1 MIVVSGEELATSICL
16 IIASMMNFLNTLY
29 RSRVLRYS
37 LLIIVVVIAACWL
50 LIMTWGIHYVKQSI
64 EDYSTKIGYRIEY
77 RDLRIAPLQLRLEL
91 DEIKLSSRDANAIPL
106 FTLRRGVLQLD
117 LPSIL
122 AGRIGIREIQLTD
135 PQFHVERRVQSGKP
149 GLWNWQSFV
158 AAVSKVLPPKDPAS
172 PPKQI
177 EIEQFGIS
185 GLTLSLNDQ
194 PNRYR
199 HDFGPIGLE
208 LRDLANFSKQGKQGT
223 LEGDYQIDLGK
234 LDIRLPNSTQRIQVG
249 RAQLAGGVRAGE
261 GDLLAIDLAATLD
274 SGKVTSR
281 WLLGA
286 ASNTLSGDIQLEQLS
301 LIPLMPFLPSN
312 KPLVMQSGVLNG
324 SLQFDSESSAWSIK
338 GDLLVPDLF
347 VRESNVTAPLLAW
360 KEAKAEQLQ
369 FKKFNDGRSH
379 LSVHELLLLQPQIQY
394 EINEKGFSNF
404 RRLFM
409 KGGDSEAPVT
419 EAPAKTEEQGK
430 APEEKNPSPTAAT
443 KEPSLFTLDLRS
455 VQLRDASLLFTDL
468 AIKPKVQ
475 VAIRKLKGSLLG
487 ISNEP
492 GHFASVALDGLVA
505 ESGNMRATG
514 QMAFDDPR
522 LNHDIQ
528 LQFRNL
534 PLSDSNPYFMAFAG
548 RHILGGRLDLTLN
561 YKSAQGQLN
570 GQNRFVIKKIELG
583 EEVPEFTG
591 KRLPLGLAVALLE
604 DSDDVIDVKIDIAGN
619 VNSPEFSAAGLVWQA
634 VRTVLTNVVTAP
646 FRALASLLGMQG
658 DPAIYAIPG
667 EAAFLPSDQ
676 ERFTQFSDLLVKRPH
691 ATMELIGTYDPEL
704 DRQELARA
712 RADRAIL
719 TASGFKLE
727 ASAPLPMPSLSDK
740 RIQAGIKSAYA
751 AEIGRIKLTQRI
763 LTLPDNTER
772 YQQLRQE
779 LITQFAVSDAQLQ
792 ALGDAR
798 ARLAQEVMMKSH
810 PALGERIRLGAPKA
824 VTGQREGIPLEI
836 ALGAK

>member
-1 MIVVSGEELATSICL
+1 M
-16 IIASMMNFLNTLY
+16 
-29 RSRVLRYS
+29 
-37 LLIIVVVIAACWL
+37 
-50 LIMTWGIHYVKQSI
+50 
-64 EDYSTKIGYRIEY
+64 
-77 RDLRIAPLQLRLEL
+77 
-91 DEIKLSSRDANAIPL
+91 
-106 FTLRRGVLQLD
+106 LQLD
-117 LPSIL
+117 LPALI

-135 PQFHVERRVQSGKP
+135 PRFHVERRVQSGKP

-158 AAVSKVLPPKDPAS
+158 AAVSKALPPKDPAS
-172 PPKQI
+172 SPKQI
-177 EIEQFGIS
+177 EIEHFGIS
-185 GLTLSLNDQ
+185 GLSLSLNDQ

-234 LDIRLPNSTQRIQVG
+234 LDIRLPNSVQRIQVG
-249 RAQLAGGVRAGE
+249 HAQFAGAVRAGDD
-261 GDLLAIDLAATLD
+261 DLLAIDLAATLD
-274 SGKVTSR
+274 AGKITSR

-286 ASNTLSGDIQLEQLS
+286 ASNALSGDIQLEQL
-301 LIPLMPFLPSN
+301 LLTPLMPFLPSN
-312 KPLVMQSGVLNG
+312 KPLVMQSGALNG
-324 SLQFDSESSAWSIK
+324 TLQFALDSAAWSIK
-338 GDLLVPDLF
+338 GDLLVPKVF
-347 VRESNVTAPLLAW
+347 VRESNVTTPLLAW
-360 KEAKAEQLQ
+360 KEAKVEQLQ

-379 LSVHELLLLQPQIQY
+379 LSVHELALLQPEIQY

-409 KGGDSEAPVT
+409 KGGDSELPVT
-419 EAPAKTEEQGK
+419 ETPVTTAEEVK
-430 APEEKNPSPTAAT
+430 VAEEKNPSPSAAA
-443 KEPSLFTLDLRS
+443 KKPNLFTLDLRS
-455 VQLRDASLLFTDL
+455 VQLRDANVLFTDL

-492 GHFASVALDGLVA
+492 GHFASVALDGVVA
-505 ESGNMRATG
+505 GTGSMRATG

-522 LNHDIQ
+522 LYHDMQ

-561 YKSAQGQLN
+561 YKSVEGQLK
-570 GQNRFVIKKIELG
+570 GHNRFVIKKIELG

-604 DSDDVIDVKIDIAGN
+604 DSDDVIDVKIEIAGN

-658 DPAIYAIPG
+658 NPAIYAIPG
-667 EAAFLPSDQ
+667 EAAFLPAD
-676 ERFTQFSDLLVKRPH
+676 EGRFTQFSDLLVKRPH
-691 ATMELIGTYDPEL
+691 ATIELIGTYDPEL

-719 TASGFKLE
+719 AASGFKLE
-727 ASAPLPMPSLSDK
+727 GSAPLPMPSLSDK

-763 LTLPDNTER
+763 VTLPDTVER

-779 LITQFAVSDAQLQ
+779 LITHFAVNDAQLQ

-798 ARLAQEVMMKSH
+798 ARVAQEAMLRSN
-810 PALGERIRLGAPKA
+810 PALGERIRLGSPIA
-824 VTGQREGIPLEI
+824 VAADREGIPLEI

>member
-1 MIVVSGEELATSICL
+1 
-16 IIASMMNFLNTLY
+16 
-29 RSRVLRYS
+29 
-37 LLIIVVVIAACWL
+37 
-50 LIMTWGIHYVKQSI
+50 
-64 EDYSTKIGYRIEY
+64 
-77 RDLRIAPLQLRLEL
+77 
-91 DEIKLSSRDANAIPL
+91 
-106 FTLRRGVLQLD
+106 
-117 LPSIL
+117 
-122 AGRIGIREIQLTD
+122 
-135 PQFHVERRVQSGKP
+135 
-149 GLWNWQSFV
+149 
-158 AAVSKVLPPKDPAS
+158 
-172 PPKQI
+172 
-177 EIEQFGIS
+177 
-185 GLTLSLNDQ
+185 LSLNDQ

-208 LRDLANFSKQGKQGT
+208 LRDLANFSKEGKQGT

-234 LDIRLPNSTQRIQVG
+234 LDIRLPNSVQRIQVG

-274 SGKVTSR
+274 AGKITSR

-286 ASNTLSGDIQLEQLS
+286 ASNALSGDIQLEQL
-301 LIPLMPFLPSN
+301 LLTPLMPFLPSN
-312 KPLVMQSGVLNG
+312 KPLVMQSGTLNG
-324 SLQFDSESSAWSIK
+324 TLQFALDPAAWSVK
-338 GDLLVPDLF
+338 GDLLVPNLF
-347 VRESNVTAPLLAW
+347 VRESNVTTPLLAW
-360 KEAKAEQLQ
+360 KEAKVEQLQ

-379 LSVHELLLLQPQIQY
+379 LSVHELALLQPEIQY

-409 KGGDSEAPVT
+409 KGGDSEVPVT
-419 EAPAKTEEQGK
+419 ESPATDAEEAK
-430 APEEKNPSPTAAT
+430 APLENNPSPSAAV

-455 VQLRDASLLFTDL
+455 VQLRDANVLFTDL

-492 GHFASVALDGLVA
+492 GHFASVALDGVVA
-505 ESGNMRATG
+505 GTGIMRATG

-522 LNHDIQ
+522 LNHDMQ

-561 YKSAQGQLN
+561 YKSVEGQLK

-604 DSDDVIDVKIDIAGN
+604 DSDDVIDVKVEIAGN

-658 DPAIYAIPG
+658 NPAIYAIPG
-667 EAAFLPSDQ
+667 EAAFLPAD
-676 ERFTQFSDLLVKRPH
+676 EGRFTQFSDLLVKRPH
-691 ATMELIGTYDPEL
+691 ATIELIGTYDPEL

-719 TASGFKLE
+719 AASGFALE

-740 RIQAGIKSAYA
+740 RIQSGIKSAYG

-763 LTLPDNTER
+763 LTLPDTVER

-779 LITQFAVSDAQLQ
+779 LITHFAVNDAQLQ

-798 ARLAQEVMMKSH
+798 ARVAQAAMLKSN
-810 PALGERIRLGAPKA
+810 PALGERIRLGSPKA
-824 VTGQREGIPLEI
+824 MTADREGIPLEI

>member
-1 MIVVSGEELATSICL
+1 MI
-16 IIASMMNFLNTLY
+16 NFLNALY
-29 RSRVLRYS
+29 RSRALRYS
-37 LLIIVVVIAACWL
+37 LLTIVVVIAAFWL
-50 LIMTWGIHYVKQSI
+50 LIMTWGVHYLKQSI
-64 EDYSTKIGYRIEY
+64 EDYSTQIGYRIEY

-91 DEIKLSSRDANAIPL
+91 DEVKLSSRDANAIPL

-117 LPSIL
+117 LPALI
-122 AGRIGIREIQLTD
+122 AGRIGIREIQLSD
-135 PQFHVERRVQSGKP
+135 PQFYVERRLQSGKP
-149 GLWNWQSFV
+149 GLWNWQTFV
-158 AAVSKVLPPKDPAS
+158 AAVSKALPPKDPAAA
-172 PPKQI
+172 PKKI
-177 EIEQFGIS
+177 EVAHFGIS
-185 GLTLSLNDQ
+185 GLTLSLDDQ

-234 LDIRLPNSTQRIQVG
+234 LDIRLPNSAQRIQVG
-249 RAQLAGGVRAGE
+249 AAQLAGGVRAGE
-261 GDLLAIDLAATLD
+261 GDLLTIDLAATLD
-274 SGKVTSR
+274 SGKVSSR
-281 WLLGA
+281 WLFGA
-286 ASNTLSGDIQLEQLS
+286 ASNALSGDIQLEQL
-301 LIPLMPFLPSN
+301 LLTPLMPFLPSN
-312 KPLVMQSGVLNG
+312 KPLEIQSGTLNG
-324 SLQFDSESSAWSIK
+324 TLQFSLDPAAWSIK
-338 GDLLVPDLF
+338 GDLLVPSLF
-347 VRESNVTAPLLAW
+347 VRESGATTPLLAW
-360 KEAKAEQLQ
+360 KEAKVEQLQ

-379 LSVHELLLLQPQIQY
+379 LSVHELALLQPQIQY

-409 KGGDSEAPVT
+409 KGGETEVPVV
-419 EAPAKTEEQGK
+419 EAPAKTEEQAK
-430 APEEKNPSPTAAT
+430 APEEKNPSASPVA
-443 KEPSLFTLDLRS
+443 KEPSLFTADLRS
-455 VQLRDASLLFTDL
+455 VQLRDANLLFTDL

-492 GHFASVALDGLVA
+492 GHFASVALDGAVA
-505 ESGNMRATG
+505 ESGSMRATG

-522 LNHDIQ
+522 LNHDLQ

-561 YKSAQGQLN
+561 YKSVEGQLK
-570 GQNRFVIKKIELG
+570 GQNRFVIKKIEFG

-604 DSDDVIDVKIDIAGN
+604 DSDDVIDVKIDIAGD

-667 EAAFLPSDQ
+667 EAAFLPADQ
-676 ERFTQFSDLLVKRPH
+676 ERFTQLGDLLVKRPQ
-691 ATMELIGTYDPEL
+691 ATIELIGTYDSDL

-719 TASGFKLE
+719 AASGFKLE
-727 ASAPLPMPSLSDK
+727 AGAPLPMPSLSDK
-740 RIQAGIKSAYA
+740 RIQSGIKSAYA

-763 LTLPDNTER
+763 VTLPDTVER

-779 LITQFAVSDAQLQ
+779 LITHFAVNDAQLQ

-798 ARLAQEVMMKSH
+798 ARVAQEAMLKSN
-810 PALGERIRLGAPKA
+810 PALGERIRLGSPKA
-824 VTGQREGIPLEI
+824 VTADREGIPLDI

>member
-1 MIVVSGEELATSICL
+1 
-16 IIASMMNFLNTLY
+16 
-29 RSRVLRYS
+29 
-37 LLIIVVVIAACWL
+37 
-50 LIMTWGIHYVKQSI
+50 
-64 EDYSTKIGYRIEY
+64 
-77 RDLRIAPLQLRLEL
+77 
-91 DEIKLSSRDANAIPL
+91 
-106 FTLRRGVLQLD
+106 
-117 LPSIL
+117 
-122 AGRIGIREIQLTD
+122 
-135 PQFHVERRVQSGKP
+135 
-149 GLWNWQSFV
+149 
-158 AAVSKVLPPKDPAS
+158 
-172 PPKQI
+172 
-177 EIEQFGIS
+177 
-185 GLTLSLNDQ
+185 
-194 PNRYR
+194 
-199 HDFGPIGLE
+199 
-208 LRDLANFSKQGKQGT
+208 
-223 LEGDYQIDLGK
+223 
-234 LDIRLPNSTQRIQVG
+234 
-249 RAQLAGGVRAGE
+249 
-261 GDLLAIDLAATLD
+261 
-274 SGKVTSR
+274 VT
-281 WLLGA
+281 
-286 ASNTLSGDIQLEQLS
+286 T
-301 LIPLMPFLPSN
+301 
-312 KPLVMQSGVLNG
+312 
-324 SLQFDSESSAWSIK
+324 
-338 GDLLVPDLF
+338 
-347 VRESNVTAPLLAW
+347 PLLAW
-360 KEAKAEQLQ
+360 KEAKVEQLK
-369 FKKFNDGRSH
+369 FKKYDDGRTH
-379 LSVHELLLLQPQIQY
+379 LAMHELALLQPEIQY

-419 EAPAKTEEQGK
+419 ETPAKTEEQGK
-430 APEEKNPSPTAAT
+430 APEEKNPSPSPAT

-455 VQLRDASLLFTDL
+455 VQLRDANVLFADL

-505 ESGNMRATG
+505 ETGSMRATG

-522 LNHDIQ
+522 LNHDLQ

-561 YKSAQGQLN
+561 YKSVEGQLK

-619 VNSPEFSAAGLVWQA
+619 VNSPEFSATGLVWQA
-634 VRTVLTNVVTAP
+634 IRTVLTNVVTAP

-658 DPAIYAIPG
+658 DPAIYAIAG
-667 EAAFLPSDQ
+667 EAAFLPADQ

-691 ATMELIGTYDPEL
+691 ATMELIGSYDPQL

-719 TASGFKLE
+719 AASGFKLE
-727 ASAPLPMPSLSDK
+727 NNAPLPVPSLSDK

-763 LTLPDNTER
+763 LTLPDNVER

-779 LITQFAVSDAQLQ
+779 LIAHFVVDDAQLQ
-792 ALGDAR
+792 ALGNAR
-798 ARLAQEVMMKSH
+798 ARVAQETMLKSN

-824 VTGQREGIPLEI
+824 VTAQREGIPLEI

>member
-1 MIVVSGEELATSICL
+1 MAVVFVAGLATSICL
-16 IIASMMNFLNTLY
+16 IMNSMETRIQSLY
-29 RSRVLRYS
+29 RSNWLRYS
-37 LLIIVVVIAACWL
+37 VLTLLGLIIAFWL
-50 LIMTWGIHYVKQSI
+50 LIMTWGVHYIKQSI
-64 EDYSTKIGYRIEY
+64 EDYSAKIGYRIEY

-91 DEIKLSSRDANAIPL
+91 DEVKLSSRDANAIPL

-117 LPSIL
+117 LPAIL

-135 PQFHVERRVQSGKP
+135 PRFHVERRLQSGKP
-149 GLWNWQSFV
+149 SLWNWQSFV

-177 EIEQFGIS
+177 EIARFGIS
-185 GLTLSLNDQ
+185 GLTLSLDDQ

-234 LDIRLPNSTQRIQVG
+234 LDIRLPNSTERIQVG
-249 RAQLAGGVRAGE
+249 RTQLAGGVRAGE

-274 SGKVTSR
+274 SGKVSSR

-324 SLQFDSESSAWSIK
+324 SLQFVSEPSAWSIK
-338 GDLLVPDLF
+338 GNFLVPELF

-379 LSVHELLLLQPQIQY
+379 LSIHELLLLQPEIQY
-394 EINEKGFSNF
+394 EVNEKGFSNF

-409 KGGDSEAPVT
+409 KGGDGEVPVPET
-419 EAPAKTEEQGK
+419 PAKTEEQAKTSGG
-430 APEEKNPSPTAAT
+430 KNPSPSPAA

-455 VQLRDASLLFTDL
+455 VQLRDANLLFTDL

-492 GHFASVALDGLVA
+492 GHFASVALDGVVA
-505 ESGNMRATG
+505 GTGSMRATG

-522 LNHDIQ
+522 LNHDMQ

-561 YKSAQGQLN
+561 YKSVEGQLN

-604 DSDDVIDVKIDIAGN
+604 DSDDVIDVKIDIAGD

-646 FRALASLLGMQG
+646 FRALASLLGMKG
-658 DPAIYAIPG
+658 DSRDFCYCRRGRILACGSRALYAI
-667 EAAFLPSDQ
+667 Q
-676 ERFTQFSDLLVKRPH
+676 
-691 ATMELIGTYDPEL
+691 
-704 DRQELARA
+704 
-712 RADRAIL
+712 
-719 TASGFKLE
+719 
-727 ASAPLPMPSLSDK
+727 
-740 RIQAGIKSAYA
+740 
-751 AEIGRIKLTQRI
+751 
-763 LTLPDNTER
+763 
-772 YQQLRQE
+772 
-779 LITQFAVSDAQLQ
+779 
-792 ALGDAR
+792 
-798 ARLAQEVMMKSH
+798 
-810 PALGERIRLGAPKA
+810 
-824 VTGQREGIPLEI
+824 
-836 ALGAK
+836 

>member
-1 MIVVSGEELATSICL
+1 MN
-16 IIASMMNFLNTLY
+16 SMGTQIQSLY
-29 RSRVLRYS
+29 RSKWLRYS
-37 LLIIVVVIAACWL
+37 ILSMFGLIAAFWL
-50 LIMTWGIHYVKQSI
+50 MITTWGIQYAKQSV
-64 EDYSTKIGYRIEY
+64 EEYSVKIGYRVEY
-77 RDLRIAPLQLRLEL
+77 RDLRIAPLQLRFEL
-91 DEIKLSSRDANAIPL
+91 DEVKLSSRQSNAIPL

-117 LPSIL
+117 LHALI

-135 PQFHVERRVQSGKP
+135 PQFHVERRIESGKP

-158 AAVSKVLPPKDPAS
+158 ASVGKSLPPSDSAA
-172 PPKQI
+172 PPKKI
-177 EIEQFGIS
+177 EVGQFS
-185 GLTLSLNDQ
+185 TTGLTLLLDDQ

-199 HDFGPIGLE
+199 HEFGPIGFE
-208 LRDLANFSKQGKQGT
+208 LRDIANFTKEGRQGT
-223 LEGDYQIDLGK
+223 IEGDYQIDLGK
-234 LDIRLPNSTQRIQVG
+234 LDIRLPNSAQRIQVG
-249 RAQLAGGVRAGE
+249 RAHLSGSVGAGE
-261 GDLLAIDLAATLD
+261 GDLLVIDLAAVLD
-274 SGKVTSR
+274 SGKVSSH

-286 ASNTLSGDIQLEQLS
+286 TANTLSGEIQLEQL
-301 LIPLMPFLPSN
+301 PLAPWLPFLPSN
-312 KPLVMQSGVLNG
+312 KSLVMQSGVLNG
-324 SLQFDSESSAWSIK
+324 SLQFALEPSAWSIK
-338 GDLLVPDLF
+338 GDLVFPDLYL
-347 VRESNVTAPLLAW
+347 REPNVTTPLLAW
-360 KEAKAEQLQ
+360 KEAKVEQLK
-369 FKKFNDGRSH
+369 FKKYDDGRTH
-379 LSVHELLLLQPQIQY
+379 LAMHELALLQPQIQY
-394 EINEKGFSNF
+394 EVNEKGFSNF

-409 KGGDSEAPVT
+409 KGGDSETSVT
-419 EAPAKTEEQGK
+419 ETTAKTEEQGK
-430 APEEKNPSPTAAT
+430 APEEKTPSPNAAA

-455 VQLRDASLLFTDL
+455 VQLRDANLLFTDL

-492 GHFASVALDGLVA
+492 GHFASVALDGVVA
-505 ESGNMRATG
+505 ESGSMRATG
-514 QMAFDDPR
+514 QLAFDDPR

-528 LQFRNL
+528 LQFRSL

-561 YKSAQGQLN
+561 YKSVDGQLQ

-667 EAAFLPSDQ
+667 EAAFLPADQ
-676 ERFTQFSDLLVKRPH
+676 ERFTQFSDLLAKRPQ
-691 ATMELIGTYDPEL
+691 ATIDLIGTYDPQV

-719 TASGFKLE
+719 AASGFKLE
-727 ASAPLPMPSLSDK
+727 ANAPLPVPSLSDK

-751 AEIGRIKLTQRI
+751 TELGRIKFTQRI
-763 LTLPDNTER
+763 LTLPDTTER

-779 LITQFAVSDAQLQ
+779 LITHFIVDDAQLQ
-792 ALGDAR
+792 ALGDTRAR
-798 ARLAQEVMMKSH
+798 AAQQAMMQSN
-810 PALGERIRLGAPKA
+810 PALADRIRLGAPKA
-824 VTGQREGIPLEI
+824 VTAQREGIPLEI
-836 ALGAK
+836 ALGTK

>member
-1 MIVVSGEELATSICL
+1 LSGLGRKPTCL

-29 RSRVLRYS
+29 RSRALRYS
-37 LLIIVVVIAACWL
+37 LLAIGVLIAAFWL
-50 LIMTWGIHYVKQSI
+50 LIMTWGVHYLKQSI
-64 EDYSTKIGYRIEY
+64 EDYSAKIGYRIEY

-91 DEIKLSSRDANAIPL
+91 DEVKLSSRDANAIPL
-106 FTLRRGVLQLD
+106 FTLRRGVLELD
-117 LPSIL
+117 LPALI
-122 AGRIGIREIQLTD
+122 AGRIGIREIQLSD
-135 PQFHVERRVQSGKP
+135 PQFHVERQLQSGKP

-158 AAVSKVLPPKDPAS
+158 TAVNKALPPKDPTVA
-172 PPKQI
+172 PKKI
-177 EIEQFGIS
+177 KIAHFGIS
-185 GLTLSLNDQ
+185 GLTLTLDDQ

-234 LDIRLPNSTQRIQVG
+234 LDIRLPNSAQRIQVG
-249 RAQLAGGVRAGE
+249 AAQLVGGVRAGE

-274 SGKVTSR
+274 TGKITSR
-281 WLLGA
+281 WLFGA
-286 ASNTLSGDIQLEQLS
+286 ASNALSGDIQLEQLP
-301 LIPLMPFLPSN
+301 LIPLMTFLPSN
-312 KPLVMQSGVLNG
+312 KPLEMQSGALNG
-324 SLQFDSESSAWSIK
+324 VLQFALDPAGWSIK
-338 GDLLVPDLF
+338 GDLLVPELF
-347 VRESNVTAPLLAW
+347 VREPNVTTPLLAW
-360 KEAKAEQLQ
+360 KEAKVEQLL

-379 LSVHELLLLQPQIQY
+379 LSVHELALLQPEIQY
-394 EINEKGFSNF
+394 EVNEKGFSNF

-409 KGGDSEAPVT
+409 KGGDSEAPAT
-419 EAPAKTEEQGK
+419 EAPAKPEEQGK
-430 APEEKNPSPTAAT
+430 APLENNPSPSPAT
-443 KEPSLFTLDLRS
+443 KDPSLFTLDLRS
-455 VQLRDASLLFTDL
+455 VQLRDANLLFTDL

-492 GHFASVALDGLVA
+492 GHFASVALDGVVA
-505 ESGNMRATG
+505 ESGSMRATG

-561 YKSAQGQLN
+561 YKSAQGQLK

-604 DSDDVIDVKIDIAGN
+604 DSDDVIDVKIDIAGD

-658 DPAIYAIPG
+658 DPAIYAIAG
-667 EAAFLPSDQ
+667 EAAFLPADQ
-676 ERFTQFSDLLVKRPH
+676 ERFTQFSDLLAKRPH
-691 ATMELIGTYDPEL
+691 ATMELIGTYDSQL

-719 TASGFKLE
+719 AASGFKLE
-727 ASAPLPMPSLSDK
+727 VNAPLPMPSLSDK

-751 AEIGRIKLTQRI
+751 EEIGRIKLTQRI
-763 LTLPDNTER
+763 LTLPDTLER

-779 LITQFAVSDAQLQ
+779 LIAHFVVDDAQLQ
-792 ALGDAR
+792 ALGNAR
-798 ARLAQEVMMKSH
+798 ARVAQEAMIKSN

-824 VTGQREGIPLEI
+824 VTADREGIPLEI

>member
-1 MIVVSGEELATSICL
+1 MRTQIQS
-16 IIASMMNFLNTLY
+16 LY
-29 RSRVLRYS
+29 RSKWLRYS
-37 LLIIVVVIAACWL
+37 ILSLFGLTAAFWL
-50 LIMTWGIHYVKQSI
+50 LVMTWGIQYVKQSI
-64 EDYSTKIGYRIEY
+64 EDYSAKIGYRIEY

-91 DEIKLSSRDANAIPL
+91 DEVKLSSGQANAIPL
-106 FTLRRGVLQLD
+106 FTLRRGMLQLD
-117 LPSIL
+117 LPALI
-122 AGRIGIREIQLTD
+122 AGRIGIQEIQLSD
-135 PQFHVERRVQSGKP
+135 PQFYVERPLQSGKP
-149 GLWNWQSFV
+149 GLWNWQTFLG
-158 AAVSKVLPPKDPAS
+158 AVSKALPPKDPAS
-172 PPKQI
+172 QPKKI
-177 EIEQFGIS
+177 EIGHFAIA
-185 GLTLSLNDQ
+185 GLSLSLNDQ

-274 SGKVTSR
+274 AGKITSQ
-281 WLLGA
+281 WLFGA
-286 ASNTLSGDIQLEQLS
+286 ASNALSGDIQLEQL
-301 LIPLMPFLPSN
+301 LLTPLMPFLPSN
-312 KPLVMQSGVLNG
+312 KPLVMQSGTLNG
-324 SLQFDSESSAWSIK
+324 TLQFALDPTAWSIK
-338 GDLLVPDLF
+338 GDLLVPNLF
-347 VRESNVTAPLLAW
+347 LRESNVTTPLLAW
-360 KEAKAEQLQ
+360 KEVQVEQLQ

-379 LSVHELLLLQPQIQY
+379 LSVHELALLQPEIQY

-409 KGGDSEAPVT
+409 KGGDSELPVT
-419 EAPAKTEEQGK
+419 ETPAPTAEQAK
-430 APEEKNPSPTAAT
+430 APLENNPSPNVTA

-455 VQLRDASLLFTDL
+455 VQLRDANVLFTDL

-492 GHFASVALDGLVA
+492 GHFASVALDGVVA
-505 ESGNMRATG
+505 GTGSMRATG

-522 LNHDIQ
+522 LNHDMQ

-561 YKSAQGQLN
+561 YKSVEGQLK

-583 EEVPEFTG
+583 EEVPEFNG

-604 DSDDVIDVKIDIAGN
+604 DSDDVIDVKIEIAGN

-667 EAAFLPSDQ
+667 EAAFLPAD
-676 ERFTQFSDLLVKRPH
+676 EGRFTQFGDLLVKRPH
-691 ATMELIGTYDPEL
+691 ATIELIGTYDPEL

-712 RADRAIL
+712 RADRSIL
-719 TASGFKLE
+719 AASGFKLE
-727 ASAPLPMPSLSDK
+727 GSAPLPMPSLSDK

-751 AEIGRIKLTQRI
+751 TEIGRIKLTQRI
-763 LTLPDNTER
+763 VTLPDTVER

-779 LITQFAVSDAQLQ
+779 LITHFAVNDPQLQ

-798 ARLAQEVMMKSH
+798 ARVAQETMLKSN
-810 PALGERIRLGAPKA
+810 PALGERIRLGSPKA
-824 VTGQREGIPLEI
+824 VTADREGIPLEI

>member
-1 MIVVSGEELATSICL
+1 MGTQIQS
-16 IIASMMNFLNTLY
+16 LY
-29 RSRVLRYS
+29 RSKWLRYS
-37 LLIIVVVIAACWL
+37 ILSLFGLIAAFWL
-50 LIMTWGIHYVKQSI
+50 LGMTWGIHYLKQSI
-64 EDYSTKIGYRIEY
+64 ENYSAKIGYRIEY

-91 DEIKLSSRDANAIPL
+91 DEVKLSSREANAIPL
-106 FTLRRGVLQLD
+106 FTLRRGMLQLD
-117 LPSIL
+117 LPALI

-135 PQFHVERRVQSGKP
+135 PQFYVERPLQSGKP
-149 GLWNWQSFV
+149 GLWNWQTFL
-158 AAVSKVLPPKDPAS
+158 AAVSKELPPKDPAS
-172 PPKQI
+172 QPTKV
-177 EIEQFGIS
+177 EIGHFGIA
-185 GLTLSLNDQ
+185 GLRLSLDDK

-234 LDIRLPNSTQRIQVG
+234 LDIRLPNSGQRIQVG
-249 RAQLAGGVRAGE
+249 GAQLAGGVRAGE

-274 SGKVTSR
+274 TGKITSR
-281 WLLGA
+281 WLFGA
-286 ASNTLSGDIQLEQLS
+286 ASNALSGDIQLEQL
-301 LIPLMPFLPSN
+301 LLTPLMPFLPSN
-312 KPLVMQSGVLNG
+312 KPLVMQSGTLNG
-324 SLQFDSESSAWSIK
+324 TLQFALDPAAWSIK
-338 GDLLVPDLF
+338 GDLLVPNVF
-347 VRESNVTAPLLAW
+347 VRESNVTTPLLAW
-360 KEAKAEQLQ
+360 KEAKVEQLL

-379 LSVHELLLLQPQIQY
+379 FSVHELALLQPQIQY

-409 KGGDSEAPVT
+409 KGGDSEVPVAESPANT
-419 EAPAKTEEQGK
+419 AEEAKV
-430 APEEKNPSPTAAT
+430 PEEKNPSPAASA

-455 VQLRDASLLFTDL
+455 VQLRDANLLFTDL

-492 GHFASVALDGLVA
+492 GHFASVALDGVVA
-505 ESGNMRATG
+505 ESGSMRATG

-522 LNHDIQ
+522 LNHDMQ

-534 PLSDSNPYFMAFAG
+534 PISDSNPYFMAFAG

-561 YKSAQGQLN
+561 YKSVEGQLK
-570 GQNRFVIKKIELG
+570 GHNRFVIKKIELG

-604 DSDDVIDVKIDIAGN
+604 DSDDVIDVKIEIAGN

-658 DPAIYAIPG
+658 NPAIYAIPG
-667 EAAFLPSDQ
+667 EAAFLPADQ
-676 ERFTQFSDLLVKRPH
+676 ERFMQFGDLLVKRPQ
-691 ATMELIGTYDPEL
+691 ATIELIGTYDPEL

-719 TASGFKLE
+719 AASGFKLE
-727 ASAPLPMPSLSDK
+727 ANAPLSLPSLSDR

-763 LTLPDNTER
+763 VTLPDNVER

-779 LITQFAVSDAQLQ
+779 LITHFAVNDAQLQ

-798 ARLAQEVMMKSH
+798 ARVAQEAMLKSN
-810 PALGERIRLGAPKA
+810 PALGDRIRLGAPKA
-824 VTGQREGIPLEI
+824 VTADREGIPLEI

>member
-1 MIVVSGEELATSICL
+1 
-16 IIASMMNFLNTLY
+16 
-29 RSRVLRYS
+29 
-37 LLIIVVVIAACWL
+37 
-50 LIMTWGIHYVKQSI
+50 MTWGVHYVKQSI
-64 EDYSTKIGYRIEY
+64 EGYSAKIGYRIEY

-91 DEIKLSSRDANAIPL
+91 DEVKLSSRDANAIPL
-106 FTLRRGVLQLD
+106 FTLRRGVMQLD
-117 LPSIL
+117 LPAIL
-122 AGRIGIREIQLTD
+122 AGRIGIREIQLTE
-135 PQFHVERRVQSGKP
+135 PQFHVERKRQSGKP
-149 GLWNWQSFV
+149 SLWNWQSFV
-158 AAVSKVLPPKDPAS
+158 AAVSKALPPKDPAAA
-172 PPKQI
+172 PKKI
-177 EIEQFGIS
+177 EVAHFGIA
-185 GLTLSLNDQ
+185 GLTLTLDDQ

-274 SGKVTSR
+274 SGKVSSR

-286 ASNTLSGDIQLEQLS
+286 ASNTLSGDIQLEQLP
-301 LIPLMPFLPSN
+301 LIPLMSFLPSN

-324 SLQFDSESSAWSIK
+324 SLQFASEPSAWSIK
-338 GDLLVPDLF
+338 GNFLIPELF

-379 LSVHELLLLQPQIQY
+379 LSVHELLLLQPEIQY

-409 KGGDSEAPVT
+409 KGGDTEAPAT
-419 EAPAKTEEQGK
+419 ETPAKTEEQGK
-430 APEEKNPSPTAAT
+430 APEEKNPSPSAAA

-455 VQLRDASLLFTDL
+455 VQLRDANLLFTDL

-492 GHFASVALDGLVA
+492 GHFASVAIDGLVA
-505 ESGNMRATG
+505 GTGSMRATG

-522 LNHDIQ
+522 LNHDMQ

-561 YKSAQGQLN
+561 YKSVEGQLQ

-619 VNSPEFSAAGLVWQA
+619 VNSPEFSATGLVWQA

-658 DPAIYAIPG
+658 DPAIYSIAG
-667 EAAFLPSDQ
+667 EAAFLPADQ
-676 ERFTQFSDLLVKRPH
+676 ERFTQFSDLLAKRPH
-691 ATMELIGTYDPEL
+691 ATLELIGTYDPEL

-719 TASGFKLE
+719 AASGFKLE
-727 ASAPLPMPSLSDK
+727 INAPLPMPSLSDK

-751 AEIGRIKLTQRI
+751 TEIGRIKLTQRI
-763 LTLPDNTER
+763 LTLPDTTDR

-779 LITQFAVSDAQLQ
+779 LITHFAVNDAQLQ

-798 ARLAQEVMMKSH
+798 ARVAQEVMIKSN
-810 PALGERIRLGAPKA
+810 PSLGERIRLGAPKA
-824 VTGQREGIPLEI
+824 VAAQREGIPLEI

>member
-1 MIVVSGEELATSICL
+1 MGTL
-16 IIASMMNFLNTLY
+16 IQSLY
-29 RSRVLRYS
+29 RSTWLRYS
-37 LLIIVVVIAACWL
+37 ILSLLGLITAFWL
-50 LIMTWGIHYVKQSI
+50 LAITWGVHYVKQSI
-64 EDYSTKIGYRIEY
+64 EDYSAKIGYRIEY

-91 DEIKLSSRDANAIPL
+91 DEVKLSVREANAIPL
-106 FTLRRGVLQLD
+106 FTLRHGVLQLD
-117 LPSIL
+117 LPAL
-122 AGRIGIREIQLTD
+122 VAGRIGIRDIQLSD
-135 PQFHVERRVQSGKP
+135 PQFYVERPLQSGKP
-149 GLWNWQSFV
+149 GLWNWQTFA
-158 AAVSKVLPPKDPAS
+158 AAVSKALPPSDPAS
-172 PPKQI
+172 PPKKI
-177 EIEQFGIS
+177 ELKRFGVA
-185 GLTLSLNDQ
+185 GLRLSLDDQ

-208 LRDLANFSKQGKQGT
+208 LRDLANFSKQGKQDT

-249 RAQLAGGVRAGE
+249 RAQLAGSVRAGE

-274 SGKVTSR
+274 AAKITSR
-281 WLLGA
+281 WLFGA
-286 ASNTLSGDIQLEQLS
+286 ASNALSGNIQLEQLP
-301 LIPLMPFLPSN
+301 LTPLMSFLPSN
-312 KPLVMQSGVLNG
+312 KPLEMQGGTLSGT
-324 SLQFDSESSAWSIK
+324 LQFALDPASWSIK
-338 GDLLVPDLF
+338 GDLLVPNLF
-347 VRESNVTAPLLAW
+347 VRESNVTTPLLAW
-360 KEAKAEQLQ
+360 KEAKFEQLQ

-379 LSVHELLLLQPQIQY
+379 LSVHELALLQPQIQY

-409 KGGDSEAPVT
+409 KGGDSEVPVT
-419 EAPAKTEEQGK
+419 ETPTKTAEQAKV
-430 APEEKNPSPTAAT
+430 AEEKNPSPSAAA

-455 VQLRDASLLFTDL
+455 VQLRDANLLFSDL

-475 VAIRKLKGSLLG
+475 VSIRKLKGSLLG

-492 GHFASVALDGLVA
+492 GHFASVALDGVVA
-505 ESGNMRATG
+505 ESGSMRATG

-522 LNHDIQ
+522 LNHDLQ

-548 RHILGGRLDLTLN
+548 RHVLGGRLDLTLN
-561 YKSAQGQLN
+561 YKSVDGQLK

-591 KRLPLGLAVALLE
+591 KRLPLSLAVALLE
-604 DSDDVIDVKIDIAGN
+604 DSDDVIDVKIEIAGN

-658 DPAIYAIPG
+658 NPAIYAIPG
-667 EAAFLPSDQ
+667 EAAFLPADQ

-691 ATMELIGTYDPEL
+691 ATITLIGTYEPQL

-712 RADRAIL
+712 RADRTIL
-719 TASGFKLE
+719 AASGFKLE
-727 ASAPLPMPSLSDK
+727 ENAPLPVPSLSDK

-763 LTLPDNTER
+763 VTLPDTVER

-779 LITQFAVSDAQLQ
+779 LITHFAVNDAQLQ
-792 ALGDAR
+792 ALAEAR
-798 ARLAQEVMMKSH
+798 ARVAQEAMLKSN
-810 PALGERIRLGAPKA
+810 PALGERIRLGSPKA
-824 VTGQREGIPLEI
+824 VTADREGIPLDI

>member
-1 MIVVSGEELATSICL
+1 MTVVLSVGLATSICL
-16 IIASMMNFLNTLY
+16 IMVSMATRIQTLY
-29 RSRVLRYS
+29 RSKWLRYS
-37 LLIIVVVIAACWL
+37 ILSLLGLIAVFWL
-50 LIMTWGIHYVKQSI
+50 LVMTWGVHYLKQTI
-64 EDYSTKIGYRIEY
+64 ENYSAKIGYRIEY
-77 RDLRIAPLQLRLEL
+77 RDLRITPFQLRLEL
-91 DEIKLSSRDANAIPL
+91 DEVKLSSREANTSPL

-122 AGRIGIREIQLTD
+122 AGRIGIWEIQLTD
-135 PQFHVERRVQSGKP
+135 PQFHVERRGQSGKP

-158 AAVSKVLPPKDPAS
+158 AAVSKALPPKDPAS
-172 PPKQI
+172 PPKKI
-177 EIEQFGIS
+177 ELERFGIA
-185 GLTLSLNDQ
+185 GLRLSLDDQ

-199 HDFGPIGLE
+199 HDFGPISLE
-208 LRDLANFSKQGKQGT
+208 LRDLANFSKGGKQDT

-249 RAQLAGGVRAGE
+249 RAHLSGSVGAGE
-261 GDLLAIDLAATLD
+261 GDLLVIDLAAVLD
-274 SGKVTSR
+274 SGKVSSH

-286 ASNTLSGDIQLEQLS
+286 AANTLSGEIQLEQL
-301 LIPLMPFLPSN
+301 PLAPWLPFLPSN
-312 KPLVMQSGVLNG
+312 KPLVMQSGILNG
-324 SLQFDSESSAWSIK
+324 SLQFALEPSAWSIK
-338 GDLLVPDLF
+338 GDLVFPDLYL
-347 VRESNVTAPLLAW
+347 REPNVTTPLLAW
-360 KEAKAEQLQ
+360 KEAKVAQLK
-369 FKKFNDGRSH
+369 FKKYDDGRTH
-379 LSVHELLLLQPQIQY
+379 LAMHELALLQPQIQY

-419 EAPAKTEEQGK
+419 ETPAKTEEQGK
-430 APEEKNPSPTAAT
+430 APEEKNPSPSPAAT
-443 KEPSLFTLDLRS
+443 EPSLFTLDLRS
-455 VQLRDASLLFTDL
+455 VQLRDANVMFTDL

-505 ESGNMRATG
+505 ETGSMRATG

-522 LNHDIQ
+522 LNHDLQ

-561 YKSAQGQLN
+561 YKSVEGQIK

-634 VRTVLTNVVTAP
+634 IRTVLTNVVTAP

-658 DPAIYAIPG
+658 DPAIYAIAG
-667 EAAFLPSDQ
+667 EAAFLPADE
-676 ERFTQFSDLLVKRPH
+676 ERFTQFSNLLVKRPH
-691 ATMELIGTYDPEL
+691 ATITLIGTYDSQL

-727 ASAPLPMPSLSDK
+727 DNAPLPVPSLSDK

-751 AEIGRIKLTQRI
+751 TEIGRIKLTQRI
-763 LTLPDNTER
+763 LTLPDTTER

-779 LITQFAVSDAQLQ
+779 LIAHFVVDDAQLQ
-792 ALGDAR
+792 ALGNAR
-798 ARLAQEVMMKSH
+798 ARVAQETMLKSN

-824 VTGQREGIPLEI
+824 VTAQREGIPLEI

>member
-1 MIVVSGEELATSICL
+1 MATQIQ
-16 IIASMMNFLNTLY
+16 TLY
-29 RSRVLRYS
+29 RSKWLRYS
-37 LLIIVVVIAACWL
+37 ILSLFGLIVAFWL
-50 LIMTWGIHYVKQSI
+50 LVTTWGIHYIKQSI
-64 EDYSTKIGYRIEY
+64 ESYSAKIGYRIEY
-77 RDLRIAPLQLRLEL
+77 RDLRIAPLQLQLEL
-91 DEIKLSSRDANAIPL
+91 DEVKLSRREANAIPL

-117 LPSIL
+117 LPAL
-122 AGRIGIREIQLTD
+122 MAGRIGIREIQLSD
-135 PQFHVERRVQSGKP
+135 PQFYVERQLQSVKP
-149 GLWNWQSFV
+149 GLWNWQTFV
-158 AAVSKVLPPKDPAS
+158 AAVSSALPPSDPAS
-172 PPKQI
+172 QPKKV
-177 EIEQFGIS
+177 EIGYVAIA
-185 GLTLSLNDQ
+185 GLTLSLDDR

-199 HDFGPIGLE
+199 QDFGPIGLE
-208 LRDLANFSKQGKQGT
+208 FRDLANFSKQGKQGT

-234 LDIRLPNSTQRIQVG
+234 LDIRLPNSMQRIQVG
-249 RAQLAGGVRAGE
+249 SAQLAGGIRASE

-274 SGKVTSR
+274 SGKVSSR

-286 ASNTLSGDIQLEQLS
+286 ESNTLSGDIQLEQLP

-312 KPLVMQSGVLNG
+312 KPLEMQSGTLNG
-324 SLQFDSESSAWSIK
+324 TLQFSLEPSAWSIK
-338 GDLLVPDLF
+338 GDFLVPTLF
-347 VRESNVTAPLLAW
+347 VRESTVTTPLLAW
-360 KEAKAEQLQ
+360 KEAKVEQLQ

-379 LSVHELLLLQPQIQY
+379 LSVHELALLQPEIQY
-394 EINEKGFSNF
+394 EVNEKGFSNF

-409 KGGDSEAPVT
+409 KGGDSEVPST
-419 EAPAKTEEQGK
+419 ESPLTTAEQTK
-430 APEEKNPSPTAAT
+430 APLDNNPSPSAVA
-443 KEPSLFTLDLRS
+443 KEPSRFTLDLRS
-455 VQLRDASLLFTDL
+455 VQLRDANLLFTDL

-475 VAIRKLKGSLLG
+475 VVIRKLKGSLLG

-492 GHFASVALDGLVA
+492 GHFASVALDGVVA
-505 ESGNMRATG
+505 ESGSMRATG

-522 LNHDIQ
+522 LNHDMQ

-561 YKSAQGQLN
+561 YKSVDGQLK
-570 GQNRFVIKKIELG
+570 GQNRFVIKKIQLG

-658 DPAIYAIPG
+658 NPAIYAIPG
-667 EAAFLPSDQ
+667 EAAFLPADE
-676 ERFTQFSDLLVKRPH
+676 ERFTQFGDLLSKRPH
-691 ATMELIGTYDPEL
+691 ATLELIGTYDPEL

-712 RADRAIL
+712 RADRTIL
-719 TASGFKLE
+719 AASGFKLE
-727 ASAPLPMPSLSDK
+727 ASAPLPVPSLSDK

-763 LTLPDNTER
+763 VTLPDTVER

-779 LITQFAVSDAQLQ
+779 LIAHFAVNDAQLQ
-792 ALGDAR
+792 ALGEAR
-798 ARLAQEVMMKSH
+798 ARVAQETMLKSN
-810 PALGERIRLGAPKA
+810 PALGERIRLGSPKA
-824 VTGQREGIPLEI
+824 VTADREGIPLEI

>member
-1 MIVVSGEELATSICL
+1 MAVVFLEGLATSICL
-16 IIASMMNFLNTLY
+16 IMNSMGTRIQSLY
-29 RSRVLRYS
+29 RSNWLRY
-37 LLIIVVVIAACWL
+37 LILTLFGLIAAFWL
-50 LIMTWGIHYVKQSI
+50 LIMTWGVHYLKQSI
-64 EDYSTKIGYRIEY
+64 EDYSARIGYRIEY

-91 DEIKLSSRDANAIPL
+91 AEVKLSSRDANAIPL

-117 LPSIL
+117 LPAIL

-149 GLWNWQSFV
+149 SLWNWQSFV
-158 AAVSKVLPPKDPAS
+158 AAVRKALPPKDPAAA
-172 PPKQI
+172 PKKI
-177 EIEQFGIS
+177 ELAHLGIA
-185 GLTLSLNDQ
+185 GLTLTLDDR

-208 LRDLANFSKQGKQGT
+208 LRDLANFNKQGKQGT

-249 RAQLAGGVRAGE
+249 RAQLAGGIRAGE
-261 GDLLAIDLAATLD
+261 GDLLAIDLAAILD
-274 SGKVTSR
+274 SGKITSR
-281 WLLGA
+281 WLFGA
-286 ASNTLSGDIQLEQLS
+286 ASNALSGDIQLEQLP
-301 LIPLMPFLPSN
+301 LIPLMTFLPSN
-312 KPLVMQSGVLNG
+312 KPLEMQSGTLNG
-324 SLQFDSESSAWSIK
+324 VLQFALDPAAWSIK
-338 GDLLVPDLF
+338 GDLLVPELF
-347 VRESNVTAPLLAW
+347 VREPKVTTPLLAW
-360 KEAKAEQLQ
+360 KEAKVEQLQ

-379 LSVHELLLLQPQIQY
+379 LSVHELALLQPEIQY
-394 EINEKGFSNF
+394 EVNEKGFSNF

-409 KGGDSEAPVT
+409 KGGDSEAPAT

-430 APEEKNPSPTAAT
+430 ASEEKNPSPSPAA
-443 KEPSLFTLDLRS
+443 KEPRLFTLDLRS
-455 VQLRDASLLFTDL
+455 VQLRDANLVFTDL

-505 ESGNMRATG
+505 GTGSMRATG

-522 LNHDIQ
+522 LNHDMQ

-561 YKSAQGQLN
+561 YKSVEGQLQ

-646 FRALASLLGMQG
+646 FRALASLLGMKG
-658 DPAIYAIPG
+658 DPAIYAIAG
-667 EAAFLPSDQ
+667 EAAFLPADQ

-691 ATMELIGTYDPEL
+691 ATMELIGTYDSDL

-719 TASGFKLE
+719 AVSGFKLE
-727 ASAPLPMPSLSDK
+727 ANAPLPMPSLSDK

-763 LTLPDNTER
+763 LTLPDNVER

-779 LITQFAVSDAQLQ
+779 LISHFAVNDAQLQ

-798 ARLAQEVMMKSH
+798 ARVAQEAMLRSN
-810 PALGERIRLGAPKA
+810 PALGERIRLGTPKA
-824 VTGQREGIPLEI
+824 VTADREGIPLEI
-836 ALGAK
+836 ALGSK

>member
-1 MIVVSGEELATSICL
+1 MFGL
-16 IIASMMNFLNTLY
+16 
-29 RSRVLRYS
+29 
-37 LLIIVVVIAACWL
+37 IAAFWL
-50 LIMTWGIHYVKQSI
+50 MITTWGIQYAKQSV
-64 EDYSTKIGYRIEY
+64 EEYSVKIGYRVEY
-77 RDLRIAPLQLRLEL
+77 RDLRIAPLQLRFEL
-91 DEIKLSSRDANAIPL
+91 DEVKLSSRQSNAIPL

-117 LPSIL
+117 LHALI

-135 PQFHVERRVQSGKP
+135 PQFHVERRIESGKP

-158 AAVSKVLPPKDPAS
+158 ASVGKSLPPSDSAA
-172 PPKQI
+172 PPKKI
-177 EIEQFGIS
+177 EVGQFS
-185 GLTLSLNDQ
+185 TTGLTLLLDDQ

-199 HDFGPIGLE
+199 HEFGPIGFE
-208 LRDLANFSKQGKQGT
+208 LRDIANFTKEGRQGT
-223 LEGDYQIDLGK
+223 IEGDYQIDLGK
-234 LDIRLPNSTQRIQVG
+234 LDIRLPNSAQRIQVG
-249 RAQLAGGVRAGE
+249 RAHLSGSVGAGE
-261 GDLLAIDLAATLD
+261 GDLLVIDLAAVLD
-274 SGKVTSR
+274 SGKVSSH

-286 ASNTLSGDIQLEQLS
+286 TANTLSGEIQLEQL
-301 LIPLMPFLPSN
+301 PLAPWLPFLPSN
-312 KPLVMQSGVLNG
+312 KSLVMQSGVLNG
-324 SLQFDSESSAWSIK
+324 SLQFALEPSAWSIK
-338 GDLLVPDLF
+338 GDLVFPDLYL
-347 VRESNVTAPLLAW
+347 REPNVTTPLLAW
-360 KEAKAEQLQ
+360 KEAKVEQLK
-369 FKKFNDGRSH
+369 FKKYDDGRTH
-379 LSVHELLLLQPQIQY
+379 LAMHELALLQPQIQY
-394 EINEKGFSNF
+394 EVNEKGFSNF

-409 KGGDSEAPVT
+409 KGGDSETSVT
-419 EAPAKTEEQGK
+419 ETTAKTEEQGK
-430 APEEKNPSPTAAT
+430 APEEKTPSPNAAA

-455 VQLRDASLLFTDL
+455 VQLRDANLLFTDL

-492 GHFASVALDGLVA
+492 GHFASVALDGVVA
-505 ESGNMRATG
+505 ESGSMRATG
-514 QMAFDDPR
+514 QLAFDDPR

-528 LQFRNL
+528 LQFRSL

-561 YKSAQGQLN
+561 YKSVDGQLQ

-667 EAAFLPSDQ
+667 EAAFLPADQ
-676 ERFTQFSDLLVKRPH
+676 ERFTQFSDLLAKRPQ
-691 ATMELIGTYDPEL
+691 ATIDLIGTYDPQV

-719 TASGFKLE
+719 AASGFKLE
-727 ASAPLPMPSLSDK
+727 ANAPLPVPSLSDK

-751 AEIGRIKLTQRI
+751 TELGRIKFTQRI
-763 LTLPDNTER
+763 LTLPDTTER

-779 LITQFAVSDAQLQ
+779 LITHFVVDDAQLQ
-792 ALGDAR
+792 ALGDTRAR
-798 ARLAQEVMMKSH
+798 AAQQAMMQSN
-810 PALGERIRLGAPKA
+810 PALADRIRLGAPKA
-824 VTGQREGIPLEI
+824 VTAQREGIPLEI
-836 ALGAK
+836 ALGTK

>member
-1 MIVVSGEELATSICL
+1 MATRLQS
-16 IIASMMNFLNTLY
+16 LY
-29 RSRVLRYS
+29 RSKWLRYFILS
-37 LLIIVVVIAACWL
+37 LFGLIAAFWL
-50 LIMTWGIHYVKQSI
+50 LAITWGVHYVKQSI
-64 EDYSTKIGYRIEY
+64 EDYSGKIGYRIEY
-77 RDLRIAPLQLRLEL
+77 RDLRIAPFQLRLEL
-91 DEIKLSSRDANAIPL
+91 DEVKLSSRDANAIPL
-106 FTLRRGVLQLD
+106 LTLRHGMLQLD
-117 LPSIL
+117 LPVLL
-122 AGRIGIREIQLTD
+122 AGHIGIREIQLTD
-135 PQFHVERRVQSGKP
+135 PQFHVERRLQSGKP
-149 GLWNWQSFV
+149 DLWNWQTFV
-158 AAVSKVLPPKDPAS
+158 AAISKALPPKDPAS
-172 PPKQI
+172 PPKKI
-177 EIEQFGIS
+177 ELERFGIS
-185 GLTLSLNDQ
+185 GLTLSLDDQ

-199 HDFGPIGLE
+199 HDFGPISLE
-208 LRDLANFSKQGKQGT
+208 LRDLANFSKEGKQDT

-274 SGKVTSR
+274 AAKITSR

-286 ASNTLSGDIQLEQLS
+286 ASNALSGNIQLEQLP
-301 LIPLMPFLPSN
+301 LISFMSFLPSN

-324 SLQFDSESSAWSIK
+324 SLQFSLEPSAWSIK
-338 GDLLVPDLF
+338 GDLLVPDLV
-347 VRESNVTAPLLAW
+347 VRESSVTTPLLAW
-360 KEAKAEQLQ
+360 KEAKVEQLL

-379 LSVHELLLLQPQIQY
+379 LSVHELLLLKPEMQY

-409 KGGDSEAPVT
+409 KGGDSEAPTT
-419 EAPAKTEEQGK
+419 EPLASREERVK
-430 APEEKNPSPTAAT
+430 APEEKNPNTSAAA

-455 VQLRDASLLFTDL
+455 VQLRDANILFTDL

-492 GHFASVALDGLVA
+492 GHFASVALDGVVA
-505 ESGNMRATG
+505 GSGSMRATG

-522 LNHDIQ
+522 LNHDMQ

-561 YKSAQGQLN
+561 YKSVDGQLR

-619 VNSPEFSAAGLVWQA
+619 VNSPEFSATGLVWQA

-658 DPAIYAIPG
+658 DPAIYAVPG
-667 EAAFLPSDQ
+667 EAAFLPADQ
-676 ERFTQFSDLLVKRPH
+676 ERFTQFSDLLVKRPN
-691 ATMELIGTYDPEL
+691 ATIELIGTYDSQI

-712 RADRAIL
+712 RADRTIL
-719 TASGFKLE
+719 AASGFNLE
-727 ASAPLPMPSLSDK
+727 VSAPLPIPSLSDK

-751 AEIGRIKLTQRI
+751 TEVGRIKLTQRI
-763 LTLPDNTER
+763 LTLPDTVER

-779 LITQFAVSDAQLQ
+779 LIAHFAVNDAQLQ
-792 ALGDAR
+792 ALADAR
-798 ARLAQEVMMKSH
+798 AREAQEVMTRSN
-810 PALGERIRLGAPKA
+810 PALGERIRLGSPKA
-824 VTGQREGIPLEI
+824 VTADREGIPLEI

>member
-1 MIVVSGEELATSICL
+1 
-16 IIASMMNFLNTLY
+16 
-29 RSRVLRYS
+29 
-37 LLIIVVVIAACWL
+37 
-50 LIMTWGIHYVKQSI
+50 
-64 EDYSTKIGYRIEY
+64 
-77 RDLRIAPLQLRLEL
+77 
-91 DEIKLSSRDANAIPL
+91 L

-117 LPSIL
+117 LPAL
-122 AGRIGIREIQLTD
+122 MAGRIGIREIQLTD
-135 PQFHVERRVQSGKP
+135 PHFYIERRLQSGKP

-158 AAVSKVLPPKDPAS
+158 AAVSKALPPTDPAS
-172 PPKQI
+172 QAKKI
-177 EIEQFGIS
+177 EIKRFGIS
-185 GLTLSLNDQ
+185 GLTLSLDDQ

-208 LRDLANFSKQGKQGT
+208 LRDLANFSKQGKQDT

-234 LDIRLPNSTQRIQVG
+234 LDIRLPHSTQRIQVG
-249 RAQLAGGVRAGE
+249 RAQLAGGIRAGE
-261 GDLLAIDLAATLD
+261 GDLLVIDLAATLD
-274 SGKVTSR
+274 SGKVSSR

-286 ASNTLSGDIQLEQLS
+286 ASNTLSGDIQLEQLP

-324 SLQFDSESSAWSIK
+324 SLQFASEPSAWSIK
-338 GDLLVPDLF
+338 GNVLIPELF

-360 KEAKAEQLQ
+360 KEVKVEQLQ
-369 FKKFNDGRSH
+369 FKRFNDGRSH
-379 LSVHELLLLQPQIQY
+379 LSIHELLLLQPEIQY
-394 EINEKGFSNF
+394 EVNEKGFSNF

-409 KGGDSEAPVT
+409 KGGDSEAT
-419 EAPAKTEEQGK
+419 AAETPATTEEQAK
-430 APEEKNPSPTAAT
+430 ATEEKNPSSSPAA
-443 KEPSLFTLDLRS
+443 KDPSLFTLDLRS
-455 VQLRDASLLFTDL
+455 VQLRDANLLFTDL
-468 AIKPKVQ
+468 AIRPKVQ
-475 VAIRKLKGSLLG
+475 VAIRKLKGSILG

-505 ESGNMRATG
+505 ESGSMRATG

-522 LNHDIQ
+522 LNHDMQ

-561 YKSAQGQLN
+561 YKSVDGQLK

-604 DSDDVIDVKIDIAGN
+604 DSNDVIDVKIDIAGN

-646 FRALASLLGMQG
+646 FRALAAVLGMQG
-658 DPAIYAIPG
+658 NPAIYAIPG
-667 EAAFLPSDQ
+667 EAAFLPADQ
-676 ERFTQFSDLLVKRPH
+676 ERFTQFGDLLVKRPH
-691 ATMELIGTYDPEL
+691 ATLELIGTYDPDL

-719 TASGFKLE
+719 AASGFKLE
-727 ASAPLPMPSLSDK
+727 ASAPLPMPSLSDQ
-740 RIQAGIKSAYA
+740 RIQAGIQSAYA

-763 LTLPDNTER
+763 VTLPDTVER

-779 LITQFAVSDAQLQ
+779 LITHFAVNDAQLQ

-798 ARLAQEVMMKSH
+798 ARVAQEAMLKSN
-810 PALGERIRLGAPKA
+810 PALGERIRLGSPKA
-824 VTGQREGIPLEI
+824 VTADREGIPLEI

>member
-1 MIVVSGEELATSICL
+1 
-16 IIASMMNFLNTLY
+16 
-29 RSRVLRYS
+29 
-37 LLIIVVVIAACWL
+37 
-50 LIMTWGIHYVKQSI
+50 MTWGVHYLKQSI
-64 EDYSTKIGYRIEY
+64 ENYSAKIGYRIEY
-77 RDLRIAPLQLRLEL
+77 RDLRIAPLKLRLEL
-91 DEIKLSSRDANAIPL
+91 DELTLSSRDVNAIPL

-117 LPSIL
+117 LPAIL
-122 AGRIGIREIQLTD
+122 TGRIGIREIQLRD
-135 PQFHVERRVQSGKP
+135 PQIHVERRLQSGKSSP
-149 GLWNWQSFV
+149 WNWQSFV
-158 AAVSKVLPPKDPAS
+158 AAVSKALPPQDPAAQ
-172 PPKQI
+172 PKKV
-177 EIEQFGIS
+177 EIGHFGIS
-185 GLTLSLNDQ
+185 GLTLSLDDQ

-223 LEGDYQIDLGK
+223 LEGDYQIDLGR

-249 RAQLAGGVRAGE
+249 AAQLAGGVRAGE

-274 SGKVTSR
+274 SGKVSSR

-286 ASNTLSGDIQLEQLS
+286 ASNTLSGDIQLEQLP
-301 LIPLMPFLPSN
+301 LIPLISFLPSN

-324 SLQFDSESSAWSIK
+324 SLQFASEPGAWLIK

-347 VRESNVTAPLLAW
+347 VREPNVTLPLLAW
-360 KEAKAEQLQ
+360 KEVKVEQLQ
-369 FKKFNDGRSH
+369 YKKFNDGRSH
-379 LSVHELLLLQPQIQY
+379 LSVHELALLQPEIQY

-409 KGGDSEAPVT
+409 KGGDSEVPVS
-419 EAPAKTEEQGK
+419 EAPAKTEEQAK
-430 APEEKNPSPTAAT
+430 TSEDKNPSPSPAA

-455 VQLRDASLLFTDL
+455 VQLRDANLLFTDL

-475 VAIRKLKGSLLG
+475 VAIRKLKGSILG

-505 ESGNMRATG
+505 GTGSVRATG

-522 LNHDIQ
+522 LNHDMQ

-534 PLSDSNPYFMAFAG
+534 PLSDSNPYFIAFAG

-561 YKSAQGQLN
+561 YKSAQGQLQ

-646 FRALASLLGMQG
+646 FRALASLLGMKG
-658 DPAIYAIPG
+658 DPAIYAIAG
-667 EAAFLPSDQ
+667 EAAFLPADQ
-676 ERFTQFSDLLVKRPH
+676 ERFTQFGDLLVKRPH

-719 TASGFKLE
+719 IASGFKLE
-727 ASAPLPMPSLSDK
+727 ASAPLPVPSLSDK
-740 RIQAGIKSAYA
+740 RIQAGIKSVYA
-751 AEIGRIKLTQRI
+751 TELGRIKLTQRI
-763 LTLPDNTER
+763 LTLPDNAER
-772 YQQLRQE
+772 YQQFRQE
-779 LITQFAVSDAQLQ
+779 LIAHFAVNDAQLQ

-798 ARLAQEVMMKSH
+798 ARVAQEVMLKSN
-810 PALGERIRLGAPKA
+810 PALGERIRLGAPKP
-824 VTGQREGIPLEI
+824 VTVQREGIPLEI
-836 ALGAK
+836 ALGVK

>member
-1 MIVVSGEELATSICL
+1 MAKMI
-16 IIASMMNFLNTLY
+16 NFLNTLY
-29 RSRVLRYS
+29 RSRALRYS
-37 LLIIVVVIAACWL
+37 LLSIGVLIAAFWL
-50 LIMTWGIHYVKQSI
+50 LIMTWGIHYLKQSI
-64 EDYSTKIGYRIEY
+64 ESYSAQIGYRIEY
-77 RDLRIAPLQLRLEL
+77 RDLRIAPFQLRLEL
-91 DEIKLSSRDANAIPL
+91 DEVKLSSREPNAIPL

-117 LPSIL
+117 LPAIL

-135 PQFHVERRVQSGKP
+135 PQFHVERKRQSGKP
-149 GLWNWQSFV
+149 SLWNWQSFV
-158 AAVSKVLPPKDPAS
+158 AAVSKALPPKDPAAQ
-172 PPKQI
+172 PKKV
-177 EIEQFGIS
+177 EIGHFGIS
-185 GLTLSLNDQ
+185 GLTFSLDDQ

-208 LRDLANFSKQGKQGT
+208 LRDLANFSKEGKQGT

-234 LDIRLPNSTQRIQVG
+234 LDIRLPNSVQRIQVG
-249 RAQLAGGVRAGE
+249 RAQLVGGVRAGE

-274 SGKVTSR
+274 TGKVTSR

-286 ASNTLSGDIQLEQLS
+286 ASNSLSGDIELEQLP

-312 KPLVMQSGVLNG
+312 KPLVMQSGSLTG
-324 SLQFDSESSAWSIK
+324 TLQFASEPSAWLIK
-338 GDLLVPDLF
+338 GNVLIPELF
-347 VRESNVTAPLLAW
+347 VRESTVTTPLLAW
-360 KEAKAEQLQ
+360 KEAKVEQLQ

-379 LSVHELLLLQPQIQY
+379 LSVHELALLQPQIQY
-394 EINEKGFSNF
+394 EINEQGFSNI

-409 KGGDSEAPVT
+409 KGGDSNAAATESAAPT
-419 EAPAKTEEQGK
+419 AEQGK
-430 APEEKNPSPTAAT
+430 TPTEANPSPSAVA
-443 KEPSLFTLDLRS
+443 KEPSLFKLDLRS
-455 VQLRDASLLFTDL
+455 VQLRDGNVLFTDL

-475 VAIRKLKGSLLG
+475 VAIRKLKGSFLG

-492 GHFASVALDGLVA
+492 GEFASVALDGVVA
-505 ESGNMRATG
+505 GTGSLRATG

-522 LNHDIQ
+522 LNHDMQ

-561 YKSAQGQLN
+561 YKSAQGQLK

-604 DSDDVIDVKIDIAGN
+604 DSDDVIDVKIDIAGD
-619 VNSPEFSAAGLVWQA
+619 VNSPEFSATGLVWQA
-634 VRTVLTNVVTAP
+634 IRTVLTNVATAP

-667 EAAFLPSDQ
+667 EAAFLPADQ
-676 ERFTQFSDLLVKRPH
+676 ERFAQFSDLLVKRPQS
-691 ATMELIGTYDPEL
+691 TIELIGTYDPQL
-704 DRQELARA
+704 DRQELSRA

-719 TASGFKLE
+719 AAAGFKLE
-727 ASAPLPMPSLSDK
+727 ANAPLPLPSLSDK
-740 RIQAGIKSAYA
+740 RIQAGLKSAYA
-751 AEIGRIKLTQRI
+751 SEVGRIKLAQRI
-763 LTLPDNTER
+763 LTLPDNVER

-779 LITQFAVSDAQLQ
+779 LISHFAVNDGQLQ
-792 ALGDAR
+792 ALADAR
-798 ARLAQEVMMKSH
+798 AREAREVMLKSN
-810 PALGERIRLGAPKA
+810 PALGERIRLGSPKA
-824 VTGQREGIPLEI
+824 VTAGREGIPLEI

>member
-1 MIVVSGEELATSICL
+1 
-16 IIASMMNFLNTLY
+16 MNPMGTQIQSLY
-29 RSRVLRYS
+29 RSKWLRYS
-37 LLIIVVVIAACWL
+37 ILSLLGLIAAFWL
-50 LIMTWGIHYVKQSI
+50 LGMTWGIHYLKQSI
-64 EDYSTKIGYRIEY
+64 ENYSAKIGYRIEY

-91 DEIKLSSRDANAIPL
+91 DEVKLSSREANAIPL
-106 FTLRRGVLQLD
+106 FTLRHGMLQLD
-117 LPSIL
+117 LPALLS
-122 AGRIGIREIQLTD
+122 GRIGIREIQLSD
-135 PQFHVERRVQSGKP
+135 PQFYVERQIQSGKP
-149 GLWNWQSFV
+149 GLWNWQTFV
-158 AAVSKVLPPKDPAS
+158 AAVSKALPPKDPAS

-177 EIEQFGIS
+177 ELERFGIS
-185 GLTLSLNDQ
+185 GLTLSLDDQ

-199 HDFGPIGLE
+199 HDFGPISLE
-208 LRDLANFSKQGKQGT
+208 LRDLANFSKEGKQGT

-249 RAQLAGGVRAGE
+249 RAHVSGGVRPSE
-261 GDLLAIDLAATLD
+261 GDLLAIDLAAILD
-274 SGKVTSR
+274 TGKITSH

-286 ASNTLSGDIQLEQLS
+286 AANTLSGDIQLEQLP
-301 LIPLMPFLPSN
+301 LIPWMPFLPSN
-312 KPLVMQSGVLNG
+312 KPLEMQSGTLNG
-324 SLQFDSESSAWSIK
+324 SLQFALEPSAWSIK
-338 GDLLVPDLF
+338 GDLVFPNLY
-347 VRESNVTAPLLAW
+347 VREPNTTRPLLAW
-360 KEAKAEQLQ
+360 KEAKVEQLK
-369 FKKFNDGRSH
+369 FKKHDDGRSH
-379 LSVHELLLLQPQIQY
+379 LAIHELALLQPEIQY
-394 EINEKGFSNF
+394 EVNEKGFSNF

-409 KGGDSEAPVT
+409 KGGDSEVPVT
-419 EAPAKTEEQGK
+419 ESPAKTEEQAI
-430 APEEKNPSPTAAT
+430 APEEKNPSPITAA
-443 KEPSLFTLDLRS
+443 KVPSLFTLDLRS
-455 VQLRDASLLFTDL
+455 VQLRDANLLFSDL

-492 GHFASVALDGLVA
+492 GHFASVALEGIVA
-505 ESGNMRATG
+505 ESGSMRATG

-522 LNHDIQ
+522 LNHDMQ
-528 LQFRNL
+528 LQFRSL

-561 YKSAQGQLN
+561 YKSVEGQLN

-667 EAAFLPSDQ
+667 EAAFLPADQ
-676 ERFTQFSDLLVKRPH
+676 EHFTKFSDLLAKRPH
-691 ATMELIGTYDPEL
+691 ATMELMGTYDPEL

-719 TASGFKLE
+719 AASGFKLE
-727 ASAPLPMPSLSDK
+727 ANAPLPVPSLSDK

-763 LTLPDNTER
+763 VTLPDTVER

-779 LITQFAVSDAQLQ
+779 LITHFAVNDAQLK

-798 ARLAQEVMMKSH
+798 ARAAQEAMIKSN
-810 PALGERIRLGAPKA
+810 PALADRIRLGAPKA
-824 VTGQREGIPLEI
+824 VTAQREGIPLEI
-836 ALGAK
+836 TLGAK

>member
-1 MIVVSGEELATSICL
+1 
-16 IIASMMNFLNTLY
+16 
-29 RSRVLRYS
+29 
-37 LLIIVVVIAACWL
+37 
-50 LIMTWGIHYVKQSI
+50 
-64 EDYSTKIGYRIEY
+64 
-77 RDLRIAPLQLRLEL
+77 LQLRLEV
-91 DEIKLSSRDANAIPL
+91 DEVKLSSREPNAIPL
-106 FTLRRGVLQLD
+106 FTLRHGVLQLD
-117 LPSIL
+117 LPALI
-122 AGRIGIREIQLTD
+122 AGRIGIGEIQLTD
-135 PQFHVERRVQSGKP
+135 PQFHVERRLQSGKP
-149 GLWNWQSFV
+149 GLWNWQTFV

-177 EIEQFGIS
+177 EIAHFGIS

-234 LDIRLPNSTQRIQVG
+234 LDIRLPNSMQRIQVG
-249 RAQLAGGVRAGE
+249 RAQLAGAVRAGE

-274 SGKVTSR
+274 AGKITSR
-281 WLLGA
+281 WLFGA
-286 ASNTLSGDIQLEQLS
+286 ASNALSGDIQLEQLPLTP
-301 LIPLMPFLPSN
+301 LITFLPSN
-312 KPLVMQSGVLNG
+312 KPLEMQSGTLNG
-324 SLQFDSESSAWSIK
+324 TLQFALDPAAWSIK
-338 GDLLVPDLF
+338 GDLLLPNVF
-347 VRESNVTAPLLAW
+347 VREPSVTTPLLAW
-360 KEAKAEQLQ
+360 KEVKVEQLQ

-379 LSVHELLLLQPQIQY
+379 LSVHELLLLQPEIQY

-409 KGGDSEAPVT
+409 KGGDSEVPATET
-419 EAPAKTEEQGK
+419 EAPTEGQAK
-430 APEEKNPSPTAAT
+430 APEEKNPSPSTAA

-455 VQLRDASLLFTDL
+455 VQLRDANLLFTDL

-487 ISNEP
+487 VSNEP
-492 GHFASVALDGLVA
+492 GHFASVALDGVVA
-505 ESGNMRATG
+505 GTGSMRATG

-522 LNHDIQ
+522 LNHDMQ

-561 YKSAQGQLN
+561 YKSVDGQLK

-619 VNSPEFSAAGLVWQA
+619 VNSPEFSATGLVWQA

-667 EAAFLPSDQ
+667 EAAFLPADQ
-676 ERFTQFSDLLVKRPH
+676 ERFTQFGDLLVKRPH

-712 RADRAIL
+712 RADRTIL

-727 ASAPLPMPSLSDK
+727 ASAPLPVPSLSDK

-763 LTLPDNTER
+763 VTLPDTVER

-779 LITQFAVSDAQLQ
+779 LITHFAVNDAQLQ

-798 ARLAQEVMMKSH
+798 ARVAQESMLKSN

-824 VTGQREGIPLEI
+824 VTAQREGIPLEI
-836 ALGAK
+836 SLGSK

>member
-1 MIVVSGEELATSICL
+1 MGTQIQS
-16 IIASMMNFLNTLY
+16 LY
-29 RSRVLRYS
+29 RSKWLWYSILS
-37 LLIIVVVIAACWL
+37 LLALIVAFWL
-50 LIMTWGIHYVKQSI
+50 LVTTWGVQYVKQSI
-64 EDYSTKIGYRIEY
+64 EDFSAKIGYRIEY
-77 RDLRIAPLQLRLEL
+77 RDLRIAPFQLRLEL
-91 DEIKLSSRDANAIPL
+91 DEVKLSSRQANAIPL
-106 FTLRRGVLQLD
+106 FTLRRGMLQLD
-117 LPSIL
+117 LPALI

-135 PQFHVERRVQSGKP
+135 PQFYVERRLQSGKP
-149 GLWNWQSFV
+149 GLWNWQTFV
-158 AAVSKVLPPKDPAS
+158 AAVSKALPPKDPAS
-172 PPKQI
+172 PPKKV
-177 EIEQFGIS
+177 EIGHFGIA
-185 GLTLSLNDQ
+185 GLRLSLDDQ

-208 LRDLANFSKQGKQGT
+208 LRDLANFSKTGKQGT

-274 SGKVTSR
+274 AGKITSR
-281 WLLGA
+281 WLFGA
-286 ASNTLSGDIQLEQLS
+286 ASNALSGDIQLEQLPLTP
-301 LIPLMPFLPSN
+301 LISFLPSN
-312 KPLVMQSGVLNG
+312 KPLVMQDGTLSGK
-324 SLQFDSESSAWSIK
+324 LQFALDQAAWSIK
-338 GDLLVPDLF
+338 GDLLLPNVF
-347 VRESNVTAPLLAW
+347 VRESNMTTPLLAW
-360 KEAKAEQLQ
+360 KEVKVEQLQ
-369 FKKFNDGRSH
+369 FKKFNNGRSH
-379 LSVHELLLLQPQIQY
+379 LSVHELVLLQPEIQY
-394 EINEKGFSNF
+394 EVNEKGFSNF

-409 KGGDSEAPVT
+409 KGGDSEVPAT
-419 EAPAKTEEQGK
+419 ETPATTAEETK
-430 APEEKNPSPTAAT
+430 VAEEKNPSPSTAA
-443 KEPSLFTLDLRS
+443 KEPSLLTLDLRS
-455 VQLRDASLLFTDL
+455 VQLRDANVLFTDL

-492 GHFASVALDGLVA
+492 GHFASVALDGVVA
-505 ESGNMRATG
+505 ESGSMRATG

-522 LNHDIQ
+522 LNHDMQ

-561 YKSAQGQLN
+561 YKSVEGQLK

-604 DSDDVIDVKIDIAGN
+604 DSDDVIDVKIEIAGN

-667 EAAFLPSDQ
+667 EAAFLPAD
-676 ERFTQFSDLLVKRPH
+676 EGRFTQFGDLLVKRPH
-691 ATMELIGTYDPEL
+691 ATIELIGTYDPEL

-712 RADRAIL
+712 RADRSIL

-727 ASAPLPMPSLSDK
+727 GSAPLPMPSLSDK

-751 AEIGRIKLTQRI
+751 MEIGRIKLTQRI
-763 LTLPDNTER
+763 VTLPDTVER

-779 LITQFAVSDAQLQ
+779 LITHFAVNDPQLQ

-798 ARLAQEVMMKSH
+798 ARVAQETMLKSN

-824 VTGQREGIPLEI
+824 VTADREGIPLEI
-836 ALGAK
+836 TLGAK

>member
-1 MIVVSGEELATSICL
+1 MGTQIKS
-16 IIASMMNFLNTLY
+16 LY
-29 RSRVLRYS
+29 RSKWLRYS
-37 LLIIVVVIAACWL
+37 VLSLFGLIVAFWL
-50 LIMTWGIHYVKQSI
+50 FAMTWGIHYLKQSI
-64 EDYSTKIGYRIEY
+64 EDYSAKIGYRIEY

-91 DEIKLSSRDANAIPL
+91 DEVKLSSPDANAIPL
-106 FTLRRGVLQLD
+106 FTLRSGVLQLD
-117 LPSIL
+117 LSSIL
-122 AGRIGIREIQLTD
+122 AGRIGIREIQLSD
-135 PQFHVERRVQSGKP
+135 PQFYVERRLQSGKP
-149 GLWNWQSFV
+149 ALWNWQTFAV
-158 AAVSKVLPPKDPAS
+158 AVSKVLPPKDPAAA
-172 PPKQI
+172 PKKI
-177 EIEQFGIS
+177 EVAHFGIS
-185 GLTLSLNDQ
+185 GLILTLDDQ

-199 HDFGPIGLE
+199 HNFGPIGLE
-208 LRDLANFSKQGKQGT
+208 LRDLANFSKEGKQGT

-234 LDIRLPNSTQRIQVG
+234 LDIRLPNSVQRIQVG
-249 RAQLAGGVRAGE
+249 RAQLAGGIRAGE
-261 GDLLAIDLAATLD
+261 GDLLAINLAATLD
-274 SGKVTSR
+274 TGKITSR

-286 ASNTLSGDIQLEQLS
+286 ASNALSGDIQLEQLP
-301 LIPLMPFLPSN
+301 LIPWLPFLPSN
-312 KPLVMQSGVLNG
+312 KPLVMQSGAVNG
-324 SLQFDSESSAWSIK
+324 TLQFASELSAWSIK
-338 GDLLVPDLF
+338 GDLIFPDLY
-347 VRESNVTAPLLAW
+347 VRESSATTPLLSW
-360 KEAKAEQLQ
+360 KEAGLAQMQ

-379 LSVHELLLLQPQIQY
+379 LSVHELVLVQPQIQY

-409 KGGDSEAPVT
+409 KGGDSEAPVA
-419 EAPAKTEEQGK
+419 EVPAKTEEQAK
-430 APEEKNPSPTAAT
+430 ASEEKNPSPSSVA
-443 KEPSLFTLDLRS
+443 KESSLFALDIRS
-455 VQLRDASLLFTDL
+455 VQLRDANLLFTDL

-492 GHFASVALDGLVA
+492 GHFASVALDGVVA
-505 ESGNMRATG
+505 ESGSMRATG

-522 LNHDIQ
+522 LNHDLQ

-534 PLSDSNPYFMAFAG
+534 PLSNSNPYFMAFAG

-561 YKSAQGQLN
+561 YKSVEGQLT

-604 DSDDVIDVKIDIAGN
+604 DSDDIIDVKIEIAGN

-646 FRALASLLGMQG
+646 FRALASLIGMQG

-667 EAAFLPSDQ
+667 EAAFLPADE

-691 ATMELIGTYDPEL
+691 ATIELIGTYDPQL

-719 TASGFKLE
+719 AASGFKLE
-727 ASAPLPMPSLSDK
+727 ANAPLPVPSLSDK

-763 LTLPDNTER
+763 VTLPDTVER

-779 LITQFAVSDAQLQ
+779 LIAHFAVNDAQLQ

-798 ARLAQEVMMKSH
+798 ARLAQEVMLKSN
-810 PALGERIRLGAPKA
+810 PALGERIRLGSPKA
-824 VTGQREGIPLEI
+824 LTADREGIPLEI

>member
-1 MIVVSGEELATSICL
+1 MTDALVVRLAASICL
-16 IIASMMNFLNTLY
+16 IMHLMGTRIQSLY
-29 RSRVLRYS
+29 RSNWLRYFILS
-37 LLIIVVVIAACWL
+37 LFGLIAVFWL
-50 LIMTWGIHYVKQSI
+50 LIMTWGVHYVKQSI
-64 EDYSTKIGYRIEY
+64 EDYSAKIGYRIEY
-77 RDLRIAPLQLRLEL
+77 RDLRIAPFQLRLEL
-91 DEIKLSSRDANAIPL
+91 DEVKLSSREANAVPL

-117 LPSIL
+117 LPAVI
-122 AGRIGIREIQLTD
+122 AGRIGIREIQLSD
-135 PQFHVERRVQSGKP
+135 PQFHVERRLQSGKP
-149 GLWNWQSFV
+149 DLWNWQSFV
-158 AAVSKVLPPKDPAS
+158 AAVSKALPPKDPAS

-177 EIEQFGIS
+177 ELERFGIS
-185 GLTLSLNDQ
+185 GLTLSLDDQ

-199 HDFGPIGLE
+199 HDFGPISLE
-208 LRDLANFSKQGKQGT
+208 LRDLANFSKEGKQDT
-223 LEGDYQIDLGK
+223 FEGDYQVDLGK
-234 LDIRLPNSTQRIQVG
+234 LDIRLPNSSQRIQVG
-249 RAQLAGGVRAGE
+249 RAQLAGGIRAGE
-261 GDLLAIDLAATLD
+261 GDLLAISLAATLD
-274 SGKVTSR
+274 SGKITSK

-286 ASNTLSGDIQLEQLS
+286 ASNTLSGDVQLEQLS

-312 KPLVMQSGVLNG
+312 KPLVMQSGALNG
-324 SLQFDSESSAWSIK
+324 SLQFALEPSAWSIK
-338 GDLLVPDLF
+338 GNFLVPNLF
-347 VRESNVTAPLLAW
+347 VSESNVAAPLLAW

-379 LSVHELLLLQPQIQY
+379 LSVHELLLVQPEMQY

-409 KGGDSEAPVT
+409 RGGDSEVSVT
-419 EAPAKTEEQGK
+419 QTPAKTEEQVK
-430 APEEKNPSPTAAT
+430 TPEEKNPNPSAVT
-443 KEPSLFTLDLRS
+443 KEPSQFTLDLRS
-455 VQLRDASLLFTDL
+455 VQLRDANILFTDL

-492 GHFASVALDGLVA
+492 GHFASVALDGVVA
-505 ESGNMRATG
+505 GSGSMRATG

-522 LNHDIQ
+522 LNHDMQ
-528 LQFRNL
+528 LQFRSL

-561 YKSAQGQLN
+561 YKSVDGQLR

-619 VNSPEFSAAGLVWQA
+619 VNSPEFSATGLVWQA

-667 EAAFLPSDQ
+667 EAAFLPADQ
-676 ERFTQFSDLLVKRPH
+676 ERFTQFSDLLIKRPH
-691 ATMELIGTYDPEL
+691 ATIELIGTYDPQV

-712 RADRAIL
+712 QADRVIL
-719 TASGFKLE
+719 AASGFNLE
-727 ASAPLPMPSLSDK
+727 PSAPLPVPSLSDK

-751 AEIGRIKLTQRI
+751 TEVGRIKLTQRI
-763 LTLPDNTER
+763 LTLPDNVER

-779 LITQFAVSDAQLQ
+779 LIAHFAVNDAQLQ
-792 ALGDAR
+792 ALADAR
-798 ARLAQEVMMKSH
+798 ARVAQEVMIKSN
-810 PALGERIRLGAPKA
+810 PALGERIRLGLPKA
-824 VTGQREGIPLEI
+824 VKADREGIPLEI